1 MRKFWHIPYISL
13 SIPVKNK
20 INEQFRSHLA
30 EPAGSEIVLLLT
42 LMIGL
47 IIGEV
52 FVTQKTEFKVH
63 LRLTPHSVDTG
74 LEVLS
79 FISRDLWKSSHTPCD
94 EGLVISQGLTQPHS
108 EVSREKIKIL
118 IFSATF
124 DLKSNEFGSD
134 G

>member
-1 MRKFWHIPYISL
+1 
-13 SIPVKNK
+13 
-20 INEQFRSHLA
+20 
-30 EPAGSEIVLLLT
+30 
-42 LMIGL
+42 MIGL

-94 EGLVISQGLTQPHS
+94 EGLVISPGLTQPHS